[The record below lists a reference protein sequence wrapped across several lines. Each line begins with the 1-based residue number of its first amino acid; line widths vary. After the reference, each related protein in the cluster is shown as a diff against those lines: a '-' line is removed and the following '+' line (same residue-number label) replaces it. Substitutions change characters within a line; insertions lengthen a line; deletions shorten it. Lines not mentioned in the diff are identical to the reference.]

1 MNKLFY
7 LLILIFIIIVINN
20 INFKKNKEL
29 EIMNSKKELF
39 LPGPNFISLEKYKL
53 EEKILYQ
60 NKKIIFDDLNKL
72 LNNNQKWT
80 IWDYSDNPED
90 KDNFSKLSSDQIV
103 ERLNQNKKN
112 PKKLEQ
118 TWTIFG
124 LILNG
129 KIITQEK
136 KLLNNTLN
144 IINKIPNVINAGFSC
159 LTPNS
164 STEVHNE
171 IDKGFYRIHLPLI
184 IPKGDCAIQ
193 VQNEI
198 RKWYDCKTI
207 MILDDTK
214 WHNAWN
220 YTKYPR
226 YILIVDVKKK

>member
-1 MNKLFY
+1 MRK
-7 LLILIFIIIVINN
+7 LILIFIILVILMFLN
-20 INFKKNKEL
+20 INFKKRKEMK
-29 EIMNSKKELF
+29 IMESKRKLF
-39 LPGPNFISLEKYKL
+39 LPGPNFINLDKYKF
-53 EEKILYQ
+53 EEKILID
-60 NKKIIFDDLNKL
+60 NKNIILKDLHKL
-72 LNNNQKWT
+72 LNNNKDWS

-103 ERLNQNKKN
+103 ERLNKNRRN
-112 PKKLEQ
+112 PKKLNN
-118 TWTIFG
+118 TWTVFG

-129 KIITQEK
+129 ETITQEN

-144 IINKIPNVINAGFSC
+144 VINKIPNVINAGFSC

-164 STEVHNE
+164 STDVHNE

-193 VQNEI
+193 VQDEI
-198 RKWYDCKTI
+198 KKWYDCKSI

-226 YILIVDVKKK
+226 YILIIDVKKK